1 MTLALG
7 IDPGTATTGYGLV
20 RLMPDGEL
28 VAVSFGIISTSKD
41 ETPSARL
48 EILYNALRKLLK
60 QHKPDTSAV
69 EKLFFARNVTTGI
82 AVGQARGVVLLA
94 LEQAGI
100 EIFEYTPKEVKT
112 RWLVM
117 VPRKSAKCKK
127 WFAPSLQLDSIP
139 KPDDAAD
146 ALAIAITHLNTEAL
160 LMSLRGALLLFAT
173 KQSPVPSIYLLQNRP
188 LAKVR
193 MS

>member
-28 VAVSFGIISTSKD
+28 VAVAYGIISTPKD
-41 ETPSARL
+41 ATPSARL
-48 EILYNALRKLLK
+48 EMLYDGLRELLK

-94 LEQAGI
+94 LQQAGL
-100 EIFEYTPKEVKT
+100 EVFEYTPKEVKSAVAGYGGAEK
-112 RWLVM
+112 RQVQEM
-117 VPRKSAKCKK
+117 VRAL
-127 WFAPSLQLDSIP
+127 LQLDSIP

-146 ALAIAITHLNTEAL
+146 ALAVAITHLNTA
-160 LMSLRGALLLFAT
+160 R
-173 KQSPVPSIYLLQNRP
+173 Y
-188 LAKVR
+188 
-193 MS
+193 